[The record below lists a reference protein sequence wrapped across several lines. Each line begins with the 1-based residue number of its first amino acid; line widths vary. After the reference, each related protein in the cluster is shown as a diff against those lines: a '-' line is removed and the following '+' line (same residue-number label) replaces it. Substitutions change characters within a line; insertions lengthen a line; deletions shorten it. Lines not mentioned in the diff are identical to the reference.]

1 MGASTPASP
10 PSNARVPAPRRR
22 EREPY
27 GRALA
32 VGLLVSVALH
42 LAVFLLWSGAEGDS
56 LRRAMSAPE
65 LVILPPHEE
74 EESAAAPATMPTV
87 ELPAPAEPVL
97 RPAEPVMAEAATA
110 EPTDEPVWIPHEVPP
125 RLLNPAEVQ
134 DMLAGAVLRGLGE
147 AGLDQVAVLWLY
159 VDRTGEVRKLQ
170 LRRSTGSPRLD
181 AIVQGVAGR
190 MEFSPA
196 LNQGKTVGVWI
207 SQPVRF
213 SFLAAAVDGPGS

>member
-1 MGASTPASP
+1 MGTSTPASP
-10 PSNARVPAPRRR
+10 RSKARAEVPRRR

-42 LAVFLLWSGAEGDS
+42 LAAFLLWSGAEGDS
-56 LRRAMSAPE
+56 LHGAMSAPE

-74 EESAAAPATMPTV
+74 EESAEAPATMPTV
-87 ELPAPAEPVL
+87 ELPPPAEPVL
-97 RPAEPVMAEAATA
+97 RPAEPVMAEATA

-134 DMLAGAVLRGLGE
+134 DMLAGAALRGLGE
-147 AGLDQVAVLWLY
+147 AGLEQVAVLWLY

-181 AIVQGVAGR
+181 AIVQGVAGS
-190 MEFSPA
+190 MQFSPA
-196 LNQGKTVGVWI
+196 LNQGKTVAVWI

-213 SFLAAAVDGPGS
+213 SFLAAAADGPGS